1 MPGKEGG
8 GMSKLPKLKLIMP
21 HKQQAEEIRD
31 FEEAEKFLSNWGM
44 LVVVEGQVIN
54 SYQELVKLANQ
65 DSYKNKEFLEV
76 TVIPFIE
83 GG

>member
-1 MPGKEGG
+1 
-8 GMSKLPKLKLIMP
+8 MSKLPKLKLIMP
-21 HKQQAEEIRD
+21 HRQQAEEIRD

-54 SYQELVKLANQ
+54 SYQELIKLANQ